1 LSVSFGTRFAPENG
15 ADYSG
20 RGPNCN
26 DMGSA
31 GEDAATEKQIAGLA
45 GFFTSG

>member
-15 ADYSG
+15 ADYSV

-26 DMGSA
+26 DMGS
-31 GEDAATEKQIAGLA
+31 GGQDAAIARQIAGLA
-45 GFFTSG
+45 GFLAPS